1 MKQIGIPVALGI
13 QVSDGLSLVSEN
25 LKNEAK

>member
-1 MKQIGIPVALGI
+1 MKQIVIPVALGI
-13 QVSDGLSLVSEN
+13 QASDRLSFVSKN